1 MAFALS
7 TTKNST
13 HLKKAGITLADIED
27 CNRLLNLAETFDWA
41 RDQQDYFD
49 QLVYGTQRAI
59 DIISQYGVSEES
71 LSIFNADGGLEMMME
86 QCNTD
91 DPLVALEEQQS
102 GIWAKIKAFFKEL
115 WNRICNAF
123 KALCGNLAPKAKQAE
138 EVKAEVKQNK
148 PPEEFFKKNWGGSV
162 IYCYTP
168 EQLKQL
174 HGDFINCIHF
184 MKVCNE
190 LDFKKVISTD
200 PAVYEEFERKFVT
213 SANAIFGI
221 RVTLQKEETLTSKLL
236 PFSATKSVDNDTK
249 KIDVAVNFA
258 EGRGKIPAEADTKMD
273 YGYKS
278 DADIIKLCEA
288 HEEFIAMITTMDTIL
303 ERLNKSVDQA
313 MVVFEEESIKIIPGQ
328 TISKIRALLSQ
339 IPRCCSNCMRE
350 CLKTIQYT
358 TRMVNA
364 CVTQLKQETTDKSAK
379 EGE

>member
-13 HLKKAGITLADIED
+13 HLKEAGITLADIED
-27 CNRLLNLAETFDWA
+27 CNRLLSLAETFDWA
-41 RDQQDYFD
+41 NDQQDYFD
-49 QLVYGTQRAI
+49 QLIYGTQRAI
-59 DIISQYGVSEES
+59 DIISKYGVSEES

-138 EVKAEVKQNK
+138 EVKAEVRQSK
-148 PPEEFFKKNWGGSV
+148 PPEEFFKKNWGGSI
-162 IYCYTP
+162 IYCYSP
-168 EQLKQL
+168 DQLNQLK
-174 HGDFINCIHF
+174 GDFRNCIQF

-200 PAVYEEFERKFVT
+200 PSVYEEFERKFVT

-236 PFSATKSVDNDTK
+236 PFGATKSVDNDSK
-249 KIDVAVNFA
+249 KIDIAVNFA
-258 EGRGKIPAEADTKMD
+258 KGRGKIPAEAENKMD

-278 DADIIKLCEA
+278 DADIIKLCDA
-288 HEEFIAMITTMDTIL
+288 HQEFIEMIETMQTIL

-313 MVVFEEESIKIIPGQ
+313 MVVFEESSIKIIPGQ
-328 TISKIRALLSQ
+328 TIAKVRALLSQ

-350 CLKTIQYT
+350 CLTVVQYT
-358 TRMVNA
+358 SRMVSA